1 MGLKVADLFATLR
14 LDSKEYEEGLS
25 KAKKSLS
32 ETGESISKF
41 GGKLMKSVTLPLA
54 GAGVASFKF
63 ASDLED
69 AIGASEQIFG
79 KASQDMINWANS
91 LESYYGI
98 AKGEALEYS
107 NTMGAML
114 KNIGGLTEEEAAK
127 QAQTLV
133 ELAGDLTA
141 MFGGTTEDA
150 IRALTGALKGN
161 TSMLDNYGMGVNEA
175 TIKAKAL
182 ELGLMDAGASA
193 EELTKAN
200 INVEKAQ
207 KKYNEALKKY
217 GKDSLEAREA
227 ENNLAIAKKKLEEAS
242 EKVSG
247 TLSLEAKQQATLAL
261 IMEQTADAQGQA
273 AREAE
278 GASGSMRG
286 LVTELKNLSTEL
298 GGVLLPIITPFIA
311 KLKEILQSF
320 RGLSPEAQ
328 KTIVTV
334 AGILA
339 VIPPIIVGVGKLVT
353 AIGAIKKAFVAVK
366 AFSFAPLIASVAPVM
381 GIVAIV
387 AGVVAGVI
395 LAIKNWDKI
404 KPIVT
409 KIWEGIKS
417 VISKICGAIVKVV
430 STIFNG
436 LVGILKAI
444 FTGIATV
451 FTTYFEIYKTIVTT
465 VFNAIVTIIT
475 SILSGIATVIRGIWN
490 GIVTVTTSIFGG
502 LKNTVSTIWE
512 GIKSAIMTPINKAVE
527 GVRGAVE
534 KIKGFFSKL
543 DLKLPD
549 IKLPHFTFSGSMN
562 PLKWAEEGVPKIGVE
577 WYAKGGIFDKP
588 RVIGVGE
595 AGSEAVV
602 PLAGNRM
609 RPFAQEI
616 ARLIGA
622 GGGEAVTQNITVQV
636 QARDL
641 RQMSDVVQLFNSLA
655 QSNRSR

>member
-1 MGLKVADLFATLR
+1 
-14 LDSKEYEEGLS
+14 
-25 KAKKSLS
+25 
-32 ETGESISKF
+32 
-41 GGKLMKSVTLPLA
+41 
-54 GAGVASFKF
+54 
-63 ASDLED
+63 
-69 AIGASEQIFG
+69 
-79 KASQDMINWANS
+79 
-91 LESYYGI
+91 
-98 AKGEALEYS
+98 
-107 NTMGAML
+107 
-114 KNIGGLTEEEAAK
+114 
-127 QAQTLV
+127 
-133 ELAGDLTA
+133 
-141 MFGGTTEDA
+141 
-150 IRALTGALKGN
+150 
-161 TSMLDNYGMGVNEA
+161 MLDNYGMGVNEA

-207 KKYNEALKKY
+207 RKYNEAVKKY

-227 ENNLAIAKKKLEEAS
+227 ENNLAISKKKLEEAS

-273 AREAE
+273 SREAD

-286 LVTELKNLSTEL
+286 LLTELKNVSTEL
-298 GGVLLPIITPFIA
+298 GGVLIPIITPFIA
-311 KLKEILQSF
+311 KLKEIIQSF

-334 AGILA
+334 AGLVA

-366 AFSFAPLIASVAPVM
+366 AFSFAPLLASVAPVI

-395 LAIKNWDKI
+395 LVIKNWDKI

-417 VISKICGAIVKVV
+417 VISKIVKAIVTVVSTIFNGLVGILKAIFKGIATVFTTYFEIYKTIVTTVFNAIVTVV

-475 SILSGIATVIRGIWN
+475 TILNVVTTIISGVWN
-490 GIVTVTTSIFGG
+490 GIVTVTTSIFEG

-512 GIKSAIMTPINKAVE
+512 GIKTAIMTPINLAVE
-527 GVRGAVE
+527 GVKGAIE
-534 KIKGFFSKL
+534 KIKGFFSGL
-543 DLKLPD
+543 DLKLPN

-588 RVIGVGE
+588 SVIGVGE

-609 RPFAQEI
+609 KPFAQEI
-616 ARLIGA
+616 ASLIGA
-622 GGGEAVTQNITVQV
+622 GGDEVVTQNITVQV
-636 QARDL
+636 QASDL
-641 RQMSDVVQLFNSLA
+641 RQMSDVVQLFNNLA
-655 QSNRSR
+655 KTKRSR